1 MKHIKTTLKE
11 TFAHWSAQN
20 PSRMGASLS
29 YYAIFS
35 MAPLFIILISLVG
48 IFVNADV
55 VESKLL
61 YQISAMVG
69 SDVTGYVSDI
79 IVKNANSHGPSIVTG
94 LVGFFVLVFGA
105 TGVFKELSYSMNK
118 MWSIE
123 PEKKIRR
130 IKGIKQL
137 FQFLKNHIPS
147 LILIVILTTL
157 FAASIFSSISM
168 QFLSDNLRIIF
179 PDAYGLIQAI
189 EPIVSFIFV
198 ALFFGSI
205 YRFLPKTK
213 LPLNEIAFGA
223 SVTAVV
229 FLIGELLIGYYFG
242 HFVDDS
248 SFGAAGSLISIMLW
262 VYFSAQVFFLGAA
275 FTFTYS
281 KRYGYLKNKI

>member
-1 MKHIKTTLKE
+1 
-11 TFAHWSAQN
+11 
-20 PSRMGASLS
+20 MGASLS

-35 MAPLFIILISLVG
+35 MAPLFILLISLVG
-48 IFVNADV
+48 IFVSSDI

-61 YQISAMVG
+61 YQISGMVG

-79 IVKNANSHGPSIVTG
+79 IAKNADSHSTSIVTG

-118 MWSIE
+118 MWSTE
-123 PEKKIRR
+123 PDKKIRR
-130 IKGIKQL
+130 IKGIKQIL
-137 FQFLKNHIPS
+137 IFLKKHIPS
-147 LILIVILTTL
+147 LLLILILTTL
-157 FAASIFSSISM
+157 FAASILSSISI
-168 QFLSDNLRIIF
+168 QFLSDNLQIIF
-179 PDAYGLIQAI
+179 PDAYGIIQTI
-189 EPIVSFIFV
+189 EPLISFVFV
-198 ALFFGSI
+198 TLFFGAI

-213 LPLNEIAFGA
+213 LPWNEIAFGA

-229 FLIGELLIGYYFG
+229 FLIGELLIGYYFT
-242 HFVDDS
+242 HFIDGS

-281 KRYGYLKNKI
+281 KRYGFLKKKL